1 MAMAPLAPGD
11 PRRIGDYWL
20 AGRLG
25 EGGQGVVYEAYDEA
39 GRRVALKALR
49 LSSYGP
55 FGGVRADAAGDAH
68 GDGGGASGGF
78 DGWSPGDA
86 DLRARFAREA
96 AAARRV
102 SSFCTAKIIAA
113 DLEGA
118 QPYIVSE
125 FVGGPSLRRAIERNG
140 PYGPDDLY
148 RLATGI
154 ATALT
159 AIHEASVIHRD
170 LKPDNVLIGPDG
182 PRVIDFGIARTTEMS
197 LTTTGHV
204 AGTPAFMAPESV
216 LGQRAGPAVDIWA
229 WGAVTLYAATGREP
243 FALDPAGEAGGDF
256 AGNFGGNNV
265 AAFLHRILAADP
277 DVSMLQEPLRGL
289 VVAAMAKDP
298 SARPSSPE
306 LLMRLLRGQ
315 DADGREAG
323 GRGPGDGPERAGA
336 TGAQE
341 PGGGTTGAGRPGA
354 GRPGGVARP
363 AGGRAAIGEVP
374 GRGTQDGE
382 VPGGEATRGWR
393 EEERAGATAL
403 LLAEG
408 RRAAEAMRPPAD
420 VAPPS
425 LAALAEDI
433 YTSLGAADQAVVP
446 QILLRMVMPG
456 EGSDDLPRKVR
467 ADELLDGVVDLP
479 TADRVLSGFARAEL
493 LVREGDTMS
502 LASAA
507 LLRAW
512 PRLREWIEADRAGLR
527 VHRQLSEAARLWD
540 ENGRRPGDLYQGT
553 SLDNALGWAA
563 TGRQHVTL
571 NLLENA
577 FLDAS
582 AALGRL
588 RGRRRRQV
596 TAVLAVL
603 LAAALASAGV
613 AVDQKAFADRQRASA
628 ERQRDTAV
636 ARRTAA
642 LADSLRSADPV
653 TAMALSVAAWRLAGV
668 PEARAALYS
677 SLAQRERDI
686 SPPPPVTAAARFD
699 LSADG
704 RTLAIAD
711 QGRVVLW
718 DVVARRRIRAV
729 EGVGARA
736 AAVAVSP
743 DARLVAVA
751 GAGSL
756 QVWDAVSGRP
766 LGPRFGTGALEMTFG
781 PGGRLLAVVSPGHH
795 GQVWDP
801 RTGGK
806 VLEVARDGRI
816 EDVVVSDRFAAA
828 TFRDG
833 RVRLWDLARRRKVLA
848 PGGGRGEA
856 AAFSPDGTT
865 LAVSRAGDVRFWD
878 LASGRHRDAVL
889 EGAGAAW
896 LSYSDDGRY
905 VMTYDHKG
913 IGLWDAAGGRPIVY
927 QSLSDTSG
935 MPVIRMGHDHR
946 ALRYLLG
953 GGGVATV
960 DVRLGTRPV
969 AVASSAVSAAFAPGA
984 RTLAVQTGDLLEL
997 WDAGQG
1003 RRLGSLPSSA
1013 EALAFSPD
1021 GRTLAAGTAELA
1033 EMPPDPPAGTADPTA
1048 GPAAQATTQ
1057 PSAGTANPP
1066 AGSAGE
1072 AAALPPDGTAT
1083 PGAGAGPGDQR
1094 PDDRG
1099 VAADADQ
1106 TAGSGAVTLWDVAGM
1121 RRTTAVAVPGAAS
1134 VGGLAFGPG
1143 LVAVAPFSG
1152 DWQRVRLWD
1161 ASHHA
1166 WTRVLPRAGV
1176 DVMAFRPDG
1185 RVLAIG
1191 GQNSA
1196 LVDLAT
1202 GAVTDQPFGPSLDG
1216 VRSIAFS
1223 PDGSTV
1229 AVGFHQL
1236 GVGLWDTRTA
1246 QPTGRL
1252 APDPGDLDDV
1262 VAIAFSPDGRLV
1274 ATGGTSGEV
1283 RLWDAAT
1290 HVPLGRPYTAHTG
1303 VVLAL
1308 SFGGDGRYLYS
1319 AGEDGTLQRY
1329 TVDPGRATAEV
1340 CARAGAPLSM
1350 NDWRRLI
1357 PEAPYRKVC

>member
-25 EGGQGVVYEAYDEA
+25 EGGQGVVYEAYDDA

-49 LSSYGP
+49 VDSYGG
-55 FGGVRADAAGDAH
+55 FGGAQNGGA
-68 GDGGGASGGF
+68 GGGAHRGG
-78 DGWSPGDA
+78 PGDA
-86 DLRARFAREA
+86 ELRARFAREA

-102 SSFCTAKIIAA
+102 SSFCTARIIAA

-125 FVGGPSLRRAIERNG
+125 FVGGPSLRRAVERNG

-182 PRVIDFGIARTTEMS
+182 PRVIDFGIARTAEMS

-243 FALDPAGEAGGDF
+243 FALAPGGEAAGDVG
-256 AGNFGGNNV
+256 GNFGGNFGENSV
-265 AAFLHRILAADP
+265 AAFLHRILAVDP
-277 DVSMLQEPLRGL
+277 DVSMLQEPLCGL

-298 SARPSSPE
+298 AARPSSPE
-306 LLMRLLRGQ
+306 LLMSLLRGQ
-315 DADGREAG
+315 DVNDRETG
-323 GRGPGDGPERAGA
+323 GPG
-336 TGAQE
+336 TG
-341 PGGGTTGAGRPGA
+341 GGGTGEGVTRTAGG
-354 GRPGGVARP
+354 RP
-363 AGGRAAIGEVP
+363 AGGGA
-374 GRGTQDGE
+374 QD
-382 VPGGEATRGWR
+382 GEATRGWR
-393 EEERAGATAL
+393 EEELAGRGETAL

-408 RRAAEAMRPPAD
+408 RRAAGAMRPPAD

-456 EGSDDLPRKVR
+456 EGADDLPRKVR

-540 ENGRRPGDLYQGT
+540 ENGRRPGDLYHGT

-571 NLLENA
+571 NLLESA

-588 RGRRRRQV
+588 RARRRRQV
-596 TAVLAVL
+596 TGVLAVL

-699 LSADG
+699 LGADG
-704 RTLAIAD
+704 RTLAVAD
-711 QGRVVLW
+711 QGRAILW
-718 DVVARRRIRAV
+718 DVVARRRVGSV
-729 EGVGARA
+729 EGVGADA
-736 AAVAVSP
+736 AAVAISP

-751 GAGSL
+751 GADSL
-756 QVWDAVSGRP
+756 QVWDVASGRP

-801 RTGGK
+801 RTGRQ

-816 EDVVVSDRFAAA
+816 EDVVVSDRFFAA

-833 RVRLWDLARRRKVLA
+833 RVRLWDLARRRKVPT
-848 PGGGRGEA
+848 PGGGGGEA
-856 AAFSPDGTT
+856 VAFSPDGAT

-878 LASGRHRDAVL
+878 LASGRRRDAVL

-905 VMTYDHKG
+905 VMTYDHEG
-913 IGLWDAAGGRPIVY
+913 IGLWNAAGGRPIVY
-927 QSLSDTSG
+927 HSLSDTSG
-935 MPVIRMGHDHR
+935 MPVIRMGQDRR

-969 AVASSAVSAAFAPGA
+969 AVAAGAVSAAFAPGA
-984 RTLAVQTGDLLEL
+984 RTLAVQTGDGLEL
-997 WDAGQG
+997 WDAGRG

-1021 GRTLAAGTAELA
+1021 GRTLATGTAEPA
-1033 EMPPDPPAGTADPTA
+1033 EMTPDPPAGTAT
-1048 GPAAQATTQ
+1048 PA
-1057 PSAGTANPP
+1057 
-1066 AGSAGE
+1066 
-1072 AAALPPDGTAT
+1072 D
-1083 PGAGAGPGDQR
+1083 GAGPGDL
-1094 PDDRG
+1094 G
-1099 VAADADQ
+1099 VAADADR
-1106 TAGSGAVTLWDVAGM
+1106 TAGSGAVMLWDVAGM
-1121 RRTTAVAVPGAAS
+1121 RRTKAVAVPGAAS

-1143 LVAVAPFSG
+1143 VLAVAPFSG
-1152 DWQRVRLWD
+1152 DWRRVRLWD
-1161 ASHHA
+1161 ASRHA
-1166 WTRVLPRAGV
+1166 WTGVLPRAGM
-1176 DVMAFRPDG
+1176 DVMALRPDG

-1196 LVDLAT
+1196 LVNLAT

-1236 GVGLWDTRTA
+1236 GVGLWDTRTLR
-1246 QPTGRL
+1246 PTGRL

-1290 HVPLGRPYTAHTG
+1290 HVPLGRPYTTHTG

-1308 SFGGDGRYLYS
+1308 SFAGDGRYLYS

-1329 TVDPGRATAEV
+1329 TVDPGRAAAEV
-1340 CARAGAPLSM
+1340 CARAGASLSV